1 MPFRLTS
8 FAAVPGLTIV
18 RDGEFLTTGKLSTAL
33 EGLCVPLRD
42 AAFVDDVNANQRI
55 AAIITTPEIA
65 ALADKRFAL
74 AIAASPDAAHAEIHA
89 LCAQTKAAELRQ
101 RPNKIDSAALIDGNA
116 RIGAY
121 GVEIGARAFI
131 GANAVIAPG
140 VTIDNDCAVHSSVS
154 IGGPGFNT
162 ALVGGRRR
170 IVPQLGG
177 VHIAQFVEILANC
190 CIARAIFGGNTR
202 LGEETLVDNLVY
214 IAHDVQIGRRVQ
226 ICALTNILGRV
237 VVGDEAYIG
246 PSSVIRNGLKI
257 GAFARVSMGAV
268 VTKDV
273 AAKETVTGNFA
284 VPHELFLQNMK
295 STS

>member
-8 FAAVPGLTIV
+8 FASIPGLTIV
-18 RDGEFLTTGKLSTAL
+18 RDGEFSTTGKLSTAL
-33 EGLCVPLRD
+33 KGMCVPLRD
-42 AAFVDDVNANQRI
+42 AAFVDAVNANQRI
-55 AAIITTPEIA
+55 AAIITTAEIA

-74 AIAASPDAAHAEIHA
+74 GIAASPDAVHAEIHA

-101 RPNKIDSAALIDGNA
+101 RPNKIDRAALIDSNA

-131 GANAVIAPG
+131 GANAVISPG
-140 VTIDNDCAVHSSVS
+140 VTIDNDAVIHSGVSV
-154 IGGPGFNT
+154 GGPGFNT
-162 ALVGGRRR
+162 ALVGGKRR
-170 IVPQLGG
+170 IVPQVGG
-177 VHIAQFVEILANC
+177 VHIGQFVEVLANC

-214 IAHDVQIGRRVQ
+214 IAHDVQVGRRVQ
-226 ICALTNILGRV
+226 ICALTNVLGRV
-237 VVGDEAYIG
+237 VIGDEAYIG

-273 AAKETVTGNFA
+273 AANETVTGNFA